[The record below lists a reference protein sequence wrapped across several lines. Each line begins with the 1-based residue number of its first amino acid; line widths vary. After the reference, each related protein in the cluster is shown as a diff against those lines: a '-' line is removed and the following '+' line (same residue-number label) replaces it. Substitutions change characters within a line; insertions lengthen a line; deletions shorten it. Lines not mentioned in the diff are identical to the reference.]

1 MVITQ
6 VGWLI
11 PDLAAAKSVLLL
23 KVEPLNCGLKGTP
36 GLAVQSWL
44 ALSRLWWFMHSTR
57 YWLVALTTPPAG
69 SAVITRVNGYYE
81 ADVGGY
87 QDSTQ
92 EGLNK
97 LRALGVT
104 IVALIPRKQK
114 ANEWKTL
121 IH

>member
-44 ALSRLWWFMHSTR
+44 ALSRLWWLMHSTR

-81 ADVGGY
+81 ELEA
-87 QDSTQ
+87 T
-92 EGLNK
+92 K
-97 LRALGVT
+97 
-104 IVALIPRKQK
+104 IPRRKGS
-114 ANEWKTL
+114 TSSGP
-121 IH
+121 